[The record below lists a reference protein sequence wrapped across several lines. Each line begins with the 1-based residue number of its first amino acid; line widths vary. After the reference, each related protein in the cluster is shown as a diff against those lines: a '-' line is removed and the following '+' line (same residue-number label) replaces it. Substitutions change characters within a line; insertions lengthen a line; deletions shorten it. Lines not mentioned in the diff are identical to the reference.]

1 LPRLGNVVT
10 RRERLFELPTNH
22 THEEIVSQKTAL
34 ITGITGQDG
43 AYLARSLVDKGYR
56 VVGAVRRSSTLN
68 LPRLVSLKVAQEVEL
83 KTLDMQDFTSI
94 VRLIEEIEPNEIYNL
109 GGQSSVQ
116 ASFQQPLYTGETS
129 GLGPMRLMEAVK
141 LVLPEARLFEA
152 SSSEI
157 FGLKAKGT
165 VNETQ
170 DFHPRSPYGVAK
182 LFAYW
187 AVVNYREAYG
197 LHVSNGIMF
206 NHESPLRGMEFV
218 TRKIT
223 ATLAQ
228 IACGGQQTL
237 MLGNLENARDWGFA
251 GDYVEAMWAMLQQDE
266 GDNYVVATGQTHT
279 VKQFV
284 ELAAKA
290 VGLDVEFEGEGL
302 EAKGLDRKTGRQLI
316 GVSQDFYRPSEPDPM
331 VGDASKAQE
340 KLNWKPSV
348 NFEALVMM
356 MAQSDLKRAREE
368 QAWY

>member
-1 LPRLGNVVT
+1 LYSLQSSQPNEPYVT
-10 RRERLFELPTNH
+10 
-22 THEEIVSQKTAL
+22 QKTAL

-68 LPRLVSLKVAQEVEL
+68 LPRLVSLDVAQEVEL

-94 VRLIEEIEPNEIYNL
+94 VRLIEAVAPDEIYNL

-129 GLGPMRLMEAVK
+129 GMGCLRLMEAVK
-141 LVLPEARLFEA
+141 LVRPDARLFEA

-157 FGLKAKGT
+157 FGRQGGGM

-187 AVVNYREAYG
+187 AVVNFREAYG

-228 IACGGQQTL
+228 IACGGQQIL
-237 MLGNLENARDWGFA
+237 RLGNLDNARDWGFA
-251 GDYVEAMWAMLQQDE
+251 GDYVEAMWAMLQQPE
-266 GDNYVVATGQTHT
+266 ADNYVIATGQTHT

-284 ELAAKA
+284 ELTAKA
-290 VGLDVEFEGEGL
+290 VGLDIEFEGEGL
-302 EAKGLDRKTGRQLI
+302 EAKGLDRKTGRQLV

-331 VGDASKAQE
+331 VGDASKARE
-340 KLNWKPSV
+340 KLNWQPSV
-348 NFEALVMM
+348 DFEALVTM
-356 MAQSDLKRAREE
+356 MAQSDLKRAGKE